1 MVSFDPYTPRRA
13 PARWHGGDDLV
24 TRLNSMT
31 RSPLM
36 LAAVVVTSGM
46 LLGGCGGGG
55 GATNTTGA
63 TSETARSAALSL
75 QQAMNRAAQTIDGI
89 RKTRTSVQNAG
100 TSLENARAQ
109 TGDVVVLLTP
119 KASSTG
125 IESALLTAARQQRSF
140 LQFAIDSTDAQ
151 TRRAANS
158 ALRRAEAAGARAS
171 ATYERIASENNGLAG
186 LVPSATAFNSGRL
199 RDAVRASLTSSSGSS
214 GSGGSSGGSTGG
226 GGSSGGGSSSAASI
240 SCGDGLS
247 VNNHTSCPFARA
259 VRDAYESS
267 GGEATVV
274 AYSPVTNQAYT
285 MTCTSGIPTVCR
297 GGNDAVVAIR

>member
-1 MVSFDPYTPRRA
+1 
-13 PARWHGGDDLV
+13 
-24 TRLNSMT
+24 MT
-31 RSPLM
+31 RVPLM
-36 LAAVVVTSGM
+36 LAAVVMASGM

-55 GATNTTGA
+55 GATSTTGA
-63 TSETARSAALSL
+63 TSETARAAALSL
-75 QQAMNRAAQTIDGI
+75 QQAMNRAAQTIDGV

-100 TSLENARAQ
+100 ASLENARAQ

-158 ALRRAEAAGARAS
+158 ALRRAEGAGARAS
-171 ATYERIASENNGLAG
+171 ASYERIASKNNGLAG

-214 GSGGSSGGSTGG
+214 GSGGSNGGSTGG
-226 GGSSGGGSSSAASI
+226 GSSGGASSSAASI

-267 GGEATVV
+267 GGESTVV